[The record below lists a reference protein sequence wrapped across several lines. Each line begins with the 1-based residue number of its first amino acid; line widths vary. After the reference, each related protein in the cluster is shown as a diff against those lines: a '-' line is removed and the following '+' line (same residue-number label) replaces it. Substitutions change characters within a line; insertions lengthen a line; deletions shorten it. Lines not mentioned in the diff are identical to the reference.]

1 MLCRINVTAC
11 SQAQLGDD
19 SVGGYK
25 SPPPCLIDL
34 TSPLDQEQDDAE
46 IVIFKVFQRVGA
58 FRADALML
66 QHRPC

>member
-1 MLCRINVTAC
+1 VCWQSPVFVVVPHHVTAC

-46 IVIFKVFQRVGA
+46 IVIFKVF
-58 FRADALML
+58 
-66 QHRPC
+66 